1 VSPEAEKRPR
11 LAVML
16 DYSEKV
22 IYYGVAVALLV
33 TVGMLFVSA
42 GQGLLAV
49 FDAGTLETAL
59 TVLDRV
65 LLILIFVELLNTIEV
80 IVQEREIVAEPFLLI
95 GLIAVVRR
103 ILLVT
108 AEAKQDLAAGEFQ
121 NLIIELGVLTALV
134 ISLAGALYITRRM
147 EGRSSGTK

>member
-1 VSPEAEKRPR
+1 MSPEAEKRPR
-11 LAVML
+11 LAEIL
-16 DYSEKV
+16 DYSERV
-22 IYYGVAVALLV
+22 IYYGVVVALLV

-42 GQGLLAV
+42 GQGLLTV
-49 FDAGTLETAL
+49 FDTGTLETSL

-108 AEAKQDLAAGEFQ
+108 AEAKQDLATEAFQ
-121 NLIIELGVLTALV
+121 NLIIELGVLTAL
-134 ISLAGALYITRRM
+134 
-147 EGRSSGTK
+147 